1 MYPMYDGVPASLL
14 RDLGGPA
21 LTRVLL
27 FLVEGTWTYSFSS
40 SVHLDLK

>member
-21 LTRVLL
+21 M
-27 FLVEGTWTYSFSS
+27 TWSSLILSGGDLDSLQLPSFIQSP
-40 SVHLDLK
+40 